1 MQRIFKIKLVS
12 ISLWPMFKARIAVI
26 AGVDSGCIYLAIKTI
41 LCELML
47 HNVAAG
53 QLDEVALL

>member
-1 MQRIFKIKLVS
+1 MAYVQSEDR
-12 ISLWPMFKARIAVI
+12 
-26 AGVDSGCIYLAIKTI
+26 GYSGSEYLAMKTN

>member
-1 MQRIFKIKLVS
+1 MAYVQNEDR
-12 ISLWPMFKARIAVI
+12 A
-26 AGVDSGCIYLAIKTI
+26 DSWCIYLAMKTI
-41 LCELML
+41 LYVLML

>member
-1 MQRIFKIKLVS
+1 MAYVQNEDRT
-12 ISLWPMFKARIAVI
+12 
-26 AGVDSGCIYLAIKTI
+26 DSGCKYLAMKTN

>member
-1 MQRIFKIKLVS
+1 MAMDYVQSEDRT
-12 ISLWPMFKARIAVI
+12 
-26 AGVDSGCIYLAIKTI
+26 DSVCIYLAMKTN

>member
-1 MQRIFKIKLVS
+1 
-12 ISLWPMFKARIAVI
+12 MFKARIAVI

>member
-1 MQRIFKIKLVS
+1 MAYVQSEDR
-12 ISLWPMFKARIAVI
+12 AD
-26 AGVDSGCIYLAIKTI
+26 GVCIYLAINTI

-53 QLDEVALL
+53 QLNEVALL

>member
-1 MQRIFKIKLVS
+1 MAYVQNEDRT
-12 ISLWPMFKARIAVI
+12 
-26 AGVDSGCIYLAIKTI
+26 DSGCIYLAMKTN

-53 QLDEVALL
+53 QLDEVALI

>member
-1 MQRIFKIKLVS
+1 MTI
-12 ISLWPMFKARIAVI
+12 IAMAYVQSEDR
-26 AGVDSGCIYLAIKTI
+26 ADSWCIYQAMKTN

>member
-1 MQRIFKIKLVS
+1 MAYVQN
-12 ISLWPMFKARIAVI
+12 
-26 AGVDSGCIYLAIKTI
+26 VDRTDSVCIYLAMKTN
-41 LCELML
+41 LYVLML

>member
-1 MQRIFKIKLVS
+1 MAYVQS
-12 ISLWPMFKARIAVI
+12 EDHT
-26 AGVDSGCIYLAIKTI
+26 DSGCIYLAMKTI
-41 LCELML
+41 LCVLML